1 VPVAGLGQAS
11 ETAGLLCV
19 CAAGFAFSVSYT
31 NHAPVVPALIAQ
43 FHFNQ
48 AMAGLLTTGIFLTH
62 AAMQIPAGHLADR
75 LGSPRVLAGAL
86 AVVGLANL
94 GIGFASAYAHLLW
107 WKIFAGLGTGACFL
121 SGARYITGLFT
132 GPRMHLAQGL
142 YGGSVLLGSGF
153 VIFAVPQFLAA
164 FGWRSAFFAT
174 ACLALAALAAWML
187 AAPRPLAPPRASGSF
202 AGLLT
207 DPQLWLLG
215 LVQMAS
221 FGLVIVAGSWIAALL
236 RNSLGASPAR
246 AGLVGSLVLLLGIV
260 TRPLGGVLVPR
271 LGLPGT
277 LRAGL
282 LMSTAGCLL
291 LGAPTPSW
299 QAALPA
305 ILLLGTGCGL
315 PYAGLFNRAAAFYP
329 GRAGAAMGLV
339 NMLGIVMILAGAP
352 LVGHLADWTGSFRS
366 GFLAL
371 GAFAALAFVATW
383 GIGPLPAPP
392 EVPAAAARRA
402 DRLPES
408 LP

>member
-1 VPVAGLGQAS
+1 MESLATSAPVTGPGQAS

-31 NHAPVVPALIAQ
+31 NHAPVVPALIAE
-43 FHFNQ
+43 FHFSQ

-62 AAMQIPAGHLADR
+62 AAMQIPAGHVADR
-75 LGSPRVLAGAL
+75 LGSTRVLAAAL
-86 AVVGLANL
+86 AIVGLANL
-94 GIGFASAYAHLLW
+94 GIGFASAYTHLLW
-107 WKIFAGLGTGACFL
+107 WKIFAGLGTGACFV

-164 FGWRSAFFAT
+164 FGWRGTFFAT
-174 ACLALAALAAWML
+174 ACLALAVLAAWML
-187 AAPRPLAPPRASGSF
+187 AAPRPPAPPRASGSF
-202 AGLLT
+202 AGMLT
-207 DPQLWLLG
+207 DPQLWMLG

-221 FGLVIVAGSWIAALL
+221 FGLAIVAGSWIAALL

-246 AGLVGSLVLLLGIV
+246 AGLAGSLVLLLGIV
-260 TRPLGGVLVPR
+260 TRPLGGVLAPRFGVPA
-271 LGLPGT
+271 T

-282 LMSTAGCLL
+282 LGCIAGCFL
-291 LGAPTPSW
+291 LGAGTPSW
-299 QAALPA
+299 QTALPA
-305 ILLLGTGCGL
+305 IVLLGAGCGL
-315 PYAGLFNRAAAFYP
+315 PYAGLFNRAAACYP

-339 NMLGIVMILAGAP
+339 NMLGVGMILAGAP

-371 GAFAALAFVATW
+371 GVFAALALAATW
-383 GIGPLPAPP
+383 GIGAQ
-392 EVPAAAARRA
+392 AAAPRRA
-402 DRLPES
+402 DHPPETLP
-408 LP
+408 